1 MKFLQTKVLSL
12 AALLAGASLG
22 CSEETTAPPGGP
34 SGELVISVAAP
45 GEKTLAGGVVAV
57 DGTLTAKG
65 GAKAPTIVA
74 TSKGVEVGKG
84 NAGAFSFQ
92 WDTTKLDAKGKPLYK
107 DGNQCV
113 TLSASAS
120 SGESA
125 SANRCV
131 IVDNTL
137 PVVTLT
143 SPTDGGVAIGKLH
156 ISGHF
161 QDANLGLITVRV
173 DDVEVI
179 AWCDKKA
186 PAGDPANCI
195 ECKKRPGIRACLS
208 GPGGFD
214 FVMDYDGQPT
224 KNVNVRAIAVD
235 LRNQQAEASA
245 TAMVLKAP
253 RYQTYRHNPAP
264 DILGAKAIKTADLNG
279 DGVIDAM
286 IAAQNG
292 LFAAYGETTEDGKA
306 LGRLGPAV
314 RLVEG
319 DVGLLGQTD
328 IDGDGSLDHIAV
340 GLFGGATKVAAWFSR
355 KGGPQLAQEVPIPGL
370 PKALAVGDVTKDGV
384 ADVVVGADEDAHALS
399 ILPIHT
405 SVLCPTPKE
414 PQRACKDVPAGEPP
428 VSALVF
434 APRKGL
440 VMAGDIASI
449 AIGDFYSNDIYKDYP
464 DIAVGRGNKG
474 LMSVCRNS
482 ANGFEACYDTA
493 VSSWVADMTDLKGLL
508 AVDWNQDGQM
518 DLIAGSSGAGVIRW
532 LVGKGDGSFDFEP
545 GKHRVFLAKFE
556 KLAIEHLSSAAP
568 AGGGIDVSAASL
580 TILSEG
586 REVLTIPVDP
596 GNDLH
601 VATCFRGHIVGGS
614 IADIDPADIT
624 GDGKVDMVALDL
636 APVGVAVSPGRGD
649 GTFEASEVLKVCGL
663 PDTSWVFTNVEVSKF
678 IFEDLTA
685 DGKPD
690 LLIASKPGRA
700 RTESCPPLPG
710 ATGPSPLPAWHFA
723 LYANVGGK
731 LDSFGRAGEF
741 SPFFGKN
748 KGQAGIPKQDPPR
761 EGCGDKM
768 AEIAALKT
776 GIFGNKTV
784 GRDLAIAIDQDYP
797 IGIPEAPDKLDSLET
812 VNYVCTAR
820 EYYEIA
826 NHFGDKSQ
834 EPKEGSSK
842 NPDLACKIYSP
853 IDTKLEKPVTG
864 FGNGAPWQRASLLI
878 MQAGDPTRPYGM
890 AAEAKPKSPVAMAAT
905 YAQSA
910 GKRPIDMIVG
920 PMNNDKI
927 DDIAT
932 VMGPVS
938 ANTDK
943 QHLASRVRYF
953 RGDGTGRVQAVL
965 FAEDSKQASLIG
977 KDIHIEKQEPMIITT
992 PGALD
997 EWSFVNPDSKLITG
1011 EIKVTYRILPSAP
1024 FMAIGSGYCSSNL
1037 ISVFAAGVGQT
1048 VAVRALGDMKF
1059 DRAVANSA
1067 VKDAKVLATGQM
1079 TSDNCTDV
1087 LYGGPS
1093 QFGFFAGTT
1102 SLFGPNSSVA
1112 IDPTAYEIAAVGG
1125 ADVNQDKIFD
1135 LVVVDSKASRV
1146 EFYLGDGKGGF
1157 HRFQVPIA
1165 ISPAGGALQQTDLD
1179 GDGCNEIAVA
1189 GLRGVTVLRS
1199 LGCAKP

>member
-1 MKFLQTKVLSL
+1 MKFWRLKVIGVS
-12 AALLAGASLG
+12 ALLAGAALG
-22 CSEETTAPPGGP
+22 CSEPSTSTPGGP
-34 SGELVISVAAP
+34 SGELVISVATPA
-45 GEKTLAGGVVAV
+45 EKTLAGGVVAI

-65 GAKAPTIVA
+65 SAKSPTIVA
-74 TSKGVEVGKG
+74 TSKGVEVGKS
-84 NAGAFSFQ
+84 NAGAFTFQ

-137 PVVTLT
+137 PVVSLT
-143 SPTDGGVAIGKLH
+143 SPIDGGVDIGKLH

-161 QDANLGLITVRV
+161 QDTNLGLVTLLV
-173 DDVEVI
+173 DGVEVI

-186 PAGDPANCI
+186 PAGDPANCA

-208 GPGGFD
+208 SSGSFD
-214 FVMDYDGQPT
+214 LVMDYAGQPT

-235 LRNQQAEASA
+235 LRNQQTEASA
-245 TAMVLKAP
+245 TALVLKAP
-253 RYQTYRHNPAP
+253 LYQTYRHNATP
-264 DILGAKAIKTADLNG
+264 DVNGARAIKTADING
-279 DGVIDAM
+279 DGVIDTM

-292 LFAAYGETTEDGKA
+292 LFVAYGQKAEDGSA
-306 LGRLGPAV
+306 LGRLGPPE
-314 RLVEG
+314 RLVAG
-319 DVGLLGQTD
+319 DVRLLGQVD
-328 IDGDGSLDHIAV
+328 IDGDGALDHIAV
-340 GLFGGATKVAAWFSR
+340 GQFDGVTKVAAWFSR
-355 KGGPQLAQEVPIPGL
+355 KGGPQLGQEAPLPGS
-370 PKALAVGDVTKDGV
+370 PKAMAIGDVTKDGV
-384 ADVVVGADEDAHALS
+384 ADVVIGADEDAHALS

-405 SVLCPTPKE
+405 AVLCPTPKE
-414 PQRACKDVPAGEPP
+414 PQRACKDVPAGEPLGA
-428 VSALVF
+428 ALVF

-449 AIGDFYSNDIYKDYP
+449 AIGDFYSSDIYKDYP
-464 DIAVGRGNKG
+464 DIAVGRGSKG
-474 LMSVCRNS
+474 LVSVCRNS
-482 ANGFEACYDTA
+482 ANGFEACYDTP
-493 VSSWVADMTDLKGLL
+493 VSSWVADMTDVKWLL

-518 DLIAGSSGAGVIRW
+518 DLIAGSVGASVIRW
-532 LVGKGDGSFDFEP
+532 LVGKGDGTFDFDP
-545 GKHRVFLAKFE
+545 LKHRVFLAKFE
-556 KLAIEHLSSAAP
+556 KLAIEHLSTPPP
-568 AGGGIDVSAASL
+568 ASGAIDVSAASL

-596 GNDLH
+596 ANDLH
-601 VATCFRGHIVGGS
+601 VATCFRGHIVGGAV
-614 IADIDPADIT
+614 ADIDPADIT

-636 APVGVAVSPGRGD
+636 SPTGVAVSPGRGD

-663 PDTSWVFTNVEVSKF
+663 PDSSWVFTNVEVSRF
-678 IFEDLTA
+678 AFEDLTA

-710 ATGPSPLPAWHFA
+710 ATASSPLPAWHFA
-723 LYANVGGK
+723 LYTNNGGK
-731 LDSFGRAGEF
+731 LDAFGRAGEF
-741 SPFFGKN
+741 SPFFSKN

-761 EGCGDKM
+761 EGCGDKL
-768 AEIAALKT
+768 AEIASLKT
-776 GIFGNKTV
+776 GVFSTKTV

-797 IGIPEAPDKLDSLET
+797 TGIVDAESKDTLES
-812 VNYVCTAR
+812 VNYLCNAR
-820 EYYEIA
+820 EYYEVA

-834 EPKEGSSK
+834 EPKEGGSK

-853 IDTKLEKPVTG
+853 VDTKLEKPLTG

-878 MQAGDPTRPYGM
+878 MQAGDPTRPYGL
-890 AAEAKPKSPVAMAAT
+890 AAETKPKSPVAMAAT

-910 GKRPIDMIVG
+910 GKRPIDMVVG
-920 PMNNDKI
+920 AMNNDKI
-927 DDIAT
+927 DDIAM

-943 QHLASRVRYF
+943 QHFASRVRYF
-953 RGDGTGRVQAVL
+953 RGDGAGRVQAVL
-965 FAEDSKQASLIG
+965 FAEDSKHASLMG
-977 KDIHIEKQEPMIITT
+977 KDIHIEKQEPLIITT

-997 EWSFVNPDSKLITG
+997 EWSYVNPDSKLIAA
-1011 EIKVTYRILPSAP
+1011 EIKVTYRILPSQP
-1024 FMAIGSGYCSSNL
+1024 FMAVGAGYCSSNL
-1037 ISVFAAGVGQT
+1037 MSVFAAGIGQT

-1059 DRAVANSA
+1059 DRAVGTSA

-1102 SLFGPNSSVA
+1102 SLFGPNTNVS
-1112 IDPTAYEIAAVGG
+1112 IDPTAYEIASVGG
-1125 ADVNQDKIFD
+1125 ADVNQDKILD
-1135 LVVVDSKASRV
+1135 LLLVDAKASRV

-1157 HRFQVPIA
+1157 HRYVVPIA
-1165 ISPAGGALQQTDLD
+1165 ILPAGGALQQADLD

-1189 GLRGVTVLRS
+1189 GLRGVTVLRN
-1199 LGCAKP
+1199 LGCVKP